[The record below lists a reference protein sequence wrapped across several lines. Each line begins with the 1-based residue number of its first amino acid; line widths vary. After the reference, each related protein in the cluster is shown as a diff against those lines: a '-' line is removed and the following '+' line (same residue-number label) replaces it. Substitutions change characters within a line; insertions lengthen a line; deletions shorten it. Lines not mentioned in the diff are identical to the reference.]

1 NTIESGHLRQLA
13 RWPGED
19 GPKDNYLRDLPA
31 VTPWFY
37 VANYQPASFIPQRR
51 VIRAL
56 VFRDNLM
63 IDS

>member
-1 NTIESGHLRQLA
+1 MHRLKQAFKHKTPPPPTTGSKPNTIESGHLRQLA

-37 VANYQPASFIPQRR
+37 VANYQP
-51 VIRAL
+51 
-56 VFRDNLM
+56 
-63 IDS
+63 